1 MQKFQ
6 WFCQVSCGR
15 PRRYDTFKS
24 VQTKCDRQ
32 QLKQQQR
39 KVPSE
44 KRHEEEAAAAE
55 GDCIGC
61 DADGTSNGGAADD
74 LIVKYINQDIETFH
88 LARNCQVLSGGE
100 KAGEREGDP
109 ERNGTQLTAVQV
121 SSKVDNVT
129 VGTEKQAAYWRC

>member
-6 WFCQVSCGR
+6 WFCCGR
-15 PRRYDTFKS
+15 RRRYDTFKS
-24 VQTKCDRQ
+24 AQTKCDRQ
-32 QLKQQQR
+32 QQQQW

-44 KRHEEEAAAAE
+44 KRQEEEAE
-55 GDCIGC
+55 EVDYIGC
-61 DADGTSNGGAADD
+61 DAHSTSNGGAADD

-88 LARNCQVLSGGE
+88 LARNCQVLSGR
-100 KAGEREGDP
+100 EREIQRVRQGQT